1 MSHFYRKHVLRN
13 EAGNGGED
21 GGGAAER
28 QEDQQTGNDSAKQLT
43 AEVETKARSMGW
55 VDKSEFRGDPDK
67 WRPAEE
73 FVERG
78 ENMVPLLRSQV
89 KRQEREIAELKQTMQ
104 QFADYHSKTE
114 QRALEKA
121 FATLKEQQAA
131 AVAAGD
137 GAAFVKVGEQIDEL
151 RKEAESKKA
160 PAQAERAPSEA
171 EFNEWLS
178 RNTWANDVKLQNI
191 GKGIA
196 DALVADGET
205 ARGVDLLDLVSKE
218 IKQRYP
224 EKFENPRRN
233 GASSVEGAGSA
244 PRKGGKSYADL
255 PPEAKAACDRFVKQ
269 GLTTKERYV
278 KQFFDQE

>member
-1 MSHFYRKHVLRN
+1 MSHFYRKHVLRS
-13 EAGNGGED
+13 EAGEGGED
-21 GGGAAER
+21 GGGAAEK
-28 QEDQQTGNDSAKQLT
+28 QAGQKTEGEAATQQTP
-43 AEVETKARSMGW
+43 EVEDKARRMGW
-55 VDKSEFRGDPDK
+55 VPKEEFRGDPEK

-104 QFADYHSKTE
+104 QFAEFHSKTE

-137 GAAFVKVGEQIDEL
+137 GAAFVRVGEQIDEL
-151 RKEAESKKA
+151 KKEAESKNQ
-160 PAQAERAPSEA
+160 PAQAVPNEA
-171 EFNEWLS
+171 EFNDWLS
-178 RNTWANDVKLQNI
+178 RNSWANDKKLQI
-191 GKGIA
+191 VGRAIA
-196 DALVADGET
+196 DAMVEDGET
-205 ARGVDLLDLVSKE
+205 ARGVELLDMVSKE

-244 PRKGGKSYADL
+244 PRKSGKTYADL

-269 GLTTKERYV
+269 GLTTKERYI
-278 KQFFDQE
+278 KQFFED